1 MMVMV
6 IGEFYDDDGSDLY
19 EAGADMR
26 VTKRNCGSY
35 PHPQPIYTYSSS
47 FVITLIN
54 LLFIMSVEFCCC
66 VECRVQG

>member
-1 MMVMV
+1 MTMMVVAYMRLVLIRVKRV
-6 IGEFYDDDGSDLY
+6 I
-19 EAGADMR
+19 
-26 VTKRNCGSY
+26 KRNCGSY